1 MIWTIIHASINMT
14 SDKFADFIK
23 LNIEDMETTAFQN
36 IHQSQQES
44 TSKALNHIAKKTI
57 IEALNK

>member
-1 MIWTIIHASINMT
+1 
-14 SDKFADFIK
+14 
-23 LNIEDMETTAFQN
+23 METTAFQN